1 MQISFRER
9 LIQLLVGLLL
19 VLVSTWLLWRNT
31 IKDLVDRKFA
41 PADVGKSLELSAEY
55 LALKMRAEAL
65 EKKKAE
71 RLEEQRKRLEDEAQR
86 VPAPGVQ

>member
-86 VPAPGVQ
+86 VPARGVQ

>member
-19 VLVSTWLLWRNT
+19 VLVSAWLLWRNT

-41 PADVGKSLELSAEY
+41 PADVSKSLELSAEY

>member
-19 VLVSTWLLWRNT
+19 VLVSAWLLWRNT

-86 VPAPGVQ
+86 VPARGVQ

>member
-19 VLVSTWLLWRNT
+19 VLVSAWLLWRNT

>member
-86 VPAPGVQ
+86 VPAQGVQ

>member
-19 VLVSTWLLWRNT
+19 VLVSAWLLWRNT

-86 VPAPGVQ
+86 VPAQGVQ